1 MCPSEFSDLTTALS
15 LWKRALILGNSEDP
29 EHTWFVGGGGE
40 VIMFY
45 EKCWSHWF
53 FRHKDIT
60 LEYLRIVAINL
71 VVFLK
76 DWSSF
81 NLAFLSLP
89 RPLKITLYVC
99 VVSPAMVAQC
109 SRPPSSSVVA
119 RRQSESDFSKSDEV
133 SWDALWLETETL
145 STLENWAATLCA
157 SLSCEIAKSVEFWA
171 VFFQLNR
178 QWAKNDQIFVTLFI

>member
-1 MCPSEFSDLTTALS
+1 MGHILCVDVKIWRDKTHDGSRVSLAKLS
-15 LWKRALILGNSEDP
+15 RRLLAILRI
-29 EHTWFVGGGGE
+29 HKAWFLGGGGE
-40 VIMFY
+40 VRMLD
-45 EKCWSHWF
+45 EKFWSHCF

-60 LEYLRIVAINL
+60 LEFLRIVAINL

-133 SWDALWLETETL
+133 SWDASWLETETL
-145 STLENWAATLCA
+145 STLENWVP
-157 SLSCEIAKSVEFWA
+157 K
-171 VFFQLNR
+171 
-178 QWAKNDQIFVTLFI
+178 K